1 VGSRRRS
8 GARRTARPQPD
19 TDRAGRSVAIR
30 AVPATGIATGAAR
43 LEVRRGEHEQPGLRI
58 DVAVFAVVH
67 GSIVRGSHR
76 GVERIIAGI
85 HDPSVSRAARA
96 RSGSL
101 NFVRMLLAALRCE
114 KGAMSENLARHRRVL
129 CEARDAGCAVAVF
142 PEMSLTGSLDPAR
155 TPELL
160 IALDDA
166 HVGAM
171 AELTAKTGVAAVF
184 GLSERA
190 AGGAA
195 HITQVVADR
204 GRIVAVQRKRHLGE
218 GEERYTAV
226 DEDATF
232 ELDGTRGAIAI
243 CAESRIDRPF
253 AHAVSTG
260 AKLVLFCAAPGLY
273 GRRIDEA
280 AWKRGW
286 EWWRGEGVGDAQG
299 HARER
304 GLWIALAT
312 QAGSAHD
319 EDFPGVAALI
329 DPEGNVRAELP
340 DWREGNLIVDV
351 PV

>member
-1 VGSRRRS
+1 
-8 GARRTARPQPD
+8 
-19 TDRAGRSVAIR
+19 
-30 AVPATGIATGAAR
+30 
-43 LEVRRGEHEQPGLRI
+43 
-58 DVAVFAVVH
+58 
-67 GSIVRGSHR
+67 
-76 GVERIIAGI
+76 
-85 HDPSVSRAARA
+85 
-96 RSGSL
+96 
-101 NFVRMLLAALRCE
+101 MLLAALQCE
-114 KGAMSENLARHRRVL
+114 KGELRANLARHGRVL

-160 IALDDA
+160 IALDDP

-171 AELTAKTGVAAVF
+171 ADFTAETGVAAVF

-190 AGGAA
+190 ADGAA
-195 HITQVVADR
+195 HITQAVADA
-204 GRIVAVQRKRHLGE
+204 GRIVAVQRKRYLGE
-218 GEERYTAV
+218 GEEGYTAV
-226 DEDATF
+226 DDDATF
-232 ELDGTRGAIAI
+232 DLDGTRGAIAI

-253 AHAVSTG
+253 AHAASAG
-260 AKLVLFCAAPGLY
+260 AQLVLFCAAPGLY

-286 EWWRGEGVGDAQG
+286 EWWRADGIGAARR

-340 DWREGNLIVDV
+340 DWREGNLVVDV
-351 PV
+351 PCDAADNAAT